1 MSSLDKA
8 AEIIDSLHTA
18 DQILIEGSVGYF
30 DAPAAALELAIAG
43 LLVPDVQIIRT
54 MEDLKA
60 LDPDTA
66 LTLYTW
72 EGATIWKASY
82 FQERFEDTGYIP
94 ALPAVVIAT
103 GEQVR
108 YSREALEG
116 EK

>member
-1 MSSLDKA
+1 MTN
-8 AEIIDSLHTA
+8 IDRA
-18 DQILIEGSVGYF
+18 VRLIKLYGTRTGSPRDV
-30 DAPAAALELAIAG
+30 ALELAAAG
-43 LLVPDVQIIRT
+43 LLVPPARVIRT

-66 LTLYTW
+66 LTLYPW

-82 FQERFEDTGYIP
+82 FQKRFEDTGYIP
-94 ALPAVVIAT
+94 PDLPAVVIAT

-108 YSREALEG
+108 AALEALEE